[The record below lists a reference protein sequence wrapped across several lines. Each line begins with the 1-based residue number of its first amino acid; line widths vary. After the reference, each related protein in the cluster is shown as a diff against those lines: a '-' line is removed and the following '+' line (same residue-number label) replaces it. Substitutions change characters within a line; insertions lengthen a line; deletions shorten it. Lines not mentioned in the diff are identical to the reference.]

1 MASLRLQSSSACVA
15 LSFYNEVATSNHMKY
30 CELPSCAKVWGGD
43 VTLRRVVNL
52 LRLLALQ
59 LWWEKH

>member
-1 MASLRLQSSSACVA
+1 MVL
-15 LSFYNEVATSNHMKY
+15 YTEVANGYEGLDLRSYEVLAIAN
-30 CELPSCAKVWGGD
+30 CVCALKGGGD
-43 VTLRRVVNL
+43 VTLRRVANL

>member
-1 MASLRLQSSSACVA
+1 MVL
-15 LSFYNEVATSNHMKY
+15 YTEVANGYEGLDLRSY
-30 CELPSCAKVWGGD
+30 EVLRIAFVRYKVCGGD
-43 VTLRRVVNL
+43 VTLRRVANL